1 MGLVFVPTPLGN
13 LRDITLRAIDALGDA
28 SLIVAEDS
36 RVARR
41 LLNALDLAGKEIWT
55 YHEHNAR
62 ATTAAIL
69 ARAREESVAVVT
81 DAGTPGISDPGS
93 ALVAAAREA
102 GVPVEVLPGPAAFV
116 VAAVLS
122 GFDLRRFVFAGF
134 PPRAAGQRRAAFRA
148 ALGDTTVWYE
158 APHRIRD
165 SLNDLGAVAPDR
177 RVFLVRELSKLHE
190 QQALGTAAEVAAAIA
205 EPVRGEIAF
214 VVEGGAAPRESIA
227 QTPASDL
234 DAAIDALLADGLTT
248 SAVAKRLADAG
259 HGERRHLYARVSD
272 RRAEVRDS
280 ALAEVRDSAL
290 AEVRD
295 SALAEVRDSAFAEVR
310 DSALEGRAEPQ

>member
-13 LRDITLRAIDALGDA
+13 LRDVTLRAIDTLRDA

-41 LLNALDLAGKEIWT
+41 LLNALEIGGKEIWT

-69 ARAREESVAVVT
+69 GRAHAETVAVVT

-93 ALVAAAREA
+93 SLVAAARDE

-116 VAAVLS
+116 CAAVLS

-134 PPRAAGQRRAAFRA
+134 PPRSGKQRRAAFGA
-148 ALGDTTVWYE
+148 ALADTTVWYE
-158 APHRIRD
+158 APHRIRE
-165 SLNDLGAVAPDR
+165 SLADLAAVAPDR

-190 QQALGTAAEVAAAIA
+190 QQVLGTASDVAAAIA

-214 VVEGGAAPRESIA
+214 VVEGGAVASEPAAPAHEL
-227 QTPASDL
+227 DL
-234 DAAIDALLADGLTT
+234 DAAIDALLAEGLTT
-248 SAVAKRLADAG
+248 SAVAKRLAEAG
-259 HGERRHLYARVSD
+259 HGERRHLYARVSQ
-272 RRAEVRDS
+272 RRG
-280 ALAEVRDSAL
+280 
-290 AEVRD
+290 
-295 SALAEVRDSAFAEVR
+295 
-310 DSALEGRAEPQ
+310 GRAEPE

>member
-13 LRDITLRAIDALGDA
+13 LRDVTLRAVDVLRAA
-28 SLIVAEDS
+28 PLIVAEDS

-41 LLNALDLAGKEIWT
+41 LLNALDVGGKEIWT

-62 ATTAAIL
+62 TSTAAIL
-69 ARAREESVAVVT
+69 ARARAETVAVVT

-102 GVPVEVLPGPAAFV
+102 GVAVEVLPGPAAFV
-116 VAAVLS
+116 CAAVLS
-122 GFDLRRFVFAGF
+122 GFDLRRFAFAGF
-134 PPRAAGQRRAAFRA
+134 PPRGGGARRAAFRA

-165 SLNDLGAVAPDR
+165 SLADLAAVAPDR

-190 QQALGTAAEVAAAIA
+190 QQVLGTAAEVAAAIA

-214 VVEGGAAPRESIA
+214 VVEGGAAGPDPGAGLSE
-227 QTPASDL
+227 TDL
-234 DAAIDALLADGLTT
+234 DAAIDALLAEGLTT
-248 SAVAKRLADAG
+248 SAAAKRLADAG
-259 HGERRHLYARVSD
+259 HGERRHLYAKVSE
-272 RRAEVRDS
+272 RRG
-280 ALAEVRDSAL
+280 
-290 AEVRD
+290 
-295 SALAEVRDSAFAEVR
+295 
-310 DSALEGRAEPQ
+310 GRAEPA